1 MTGAT
6 VSAHQVLQITDVH
19 LRAEA
24 EARLLGVDTYA
35 SAAAVL
41 EQALAEGTPD
51 ALLVTGDLTH
61 DPEAAAYRRFVALIR
76 SYFSGPTLV
85 LPGNHDVL
93 AAMTV
98 LAEAGLTEPQLRLG
112 PWQILALDSHVDD
125 APEAEVD
132 AEEVERLRRQLV
144 DSEAEHVLIA
154 THHPPIPI
162 GCPWLDKDRIQNGSE
177 LLESFSEHG
186 TVRAM
191 VFGHAHQEISSTH
204 RDIALLGTP
213 STCFQFEP
221 GSERFAIDERQGER
235 QPGYRWLSLGAD
247 GSLHTEVKRVHD
259 FPLTIDR
266 SQFRPK
272 E

>member
-6 VSAHQVLQITDVH
+6 VSTCQILQITDLH
-19 LRAEA
+19 LRAEP

-41 EQALAEGTPD
+41 EQALAERTPD
-51 ALLVTGDLTH
+51 ALLVTGDVAH
-61 DPEAAAYRRFVALIR
+61 DPEARAYGRFAELIGR
-76 SYFSGPTLV
+76 YFTGPTLV

-93 AAMTV
+93 GSMAA
-98 LAEAGLTEPQLRLG
+98 LEAAGLTAQQLRVG
-112 PWQILALDSHVDD
+112 VWQLLALDSHVDD
-125 APEAEVD
+125 SPEADVD
-132 AEEVERLRRQLV
+132 ADELERLRRALAAS
-144 DSEAEHVLIA
+144 DAEHVLVA
-154 THHPPIPI
+154 THHPPIPVD
-162 GCPWLDKDRIQNGSE
+162 CPWLDKDRIQNGPE
-177 LLESFSEHG
+177 LLEWLSEHG

-191 VFGHAHQEISSTH
+191 VFGHAHQEVSSTH

-221 GSERFAIDERQGER
+221 GSERFAIDERKGRR
-235 QPGYRWLSLGAD
+235 QPGYRWLTLGAD

-259 FPLTIDR
+259 YPLTIDR